1 MSADFIST
9 VVVSYKRPELLR
21 ITLESYLATVSVPH
35 ELVVVDNGSCPEA
48 LEVTSEFDID
58 VIELGEN
65 HFPGYATNVGWDYL
79 GGSDAKLLHRSDNDI
94 EYLDGWCEEVMR
106 CFEADPNLGQLGLR
120 TVEEEGRHPNV
131 GGNCVVRADVFQ
143 SVRWVEDPW
152 QPGVKG
158 EDYYFTTAVQG
169 MGFNWARVTT
179 PCIVHRG
186 AQWPDRPSD
195 DSYYVETNRAKGFG

>member
-1 MSADFIST
+1 MIST

-21 ITLESYLATVSVPH
+21 ETLLSYLATVSLPY
-35 ELVVVDNGSCPEA
+35 ELLVVDNGGCPEA
-48 LEVTSEFDID
+48 LEIAYELTYGQ

-65 HFPGYATNVGWDYL
+65 RFPGYATNVGWDHL
-79 GGSDAKLLHRSDNDI
+79 GGELLHRSDNDI
-94 EYLDGWCEEVMR
+94 EYLEGWCEEVLR

-143 SVRWVEDPW
+143 SVRWVEEPW
-152 QPGVKG
+152 RPGVKG

-169 MGFNWARVTT
+169 MGFNWARVST

-186 AQWPDRPSD
+186 AQWPDRPSN
-195 DSYYVETNRAKGFG
+195 DSYYVETNRAKGFW